1 VAILK
6 EKLSIGGEIMELTIP
21 EQIKQC
27 EDIIENGGCYDT
39 GGGYY
44 LYCRNCCLYKNPCDS
59 INIKPVELAKA
70 KLKQLRG
77 ENMDIKE
84 RIKNLEE
91 RMAMT
96 ATAWNQMKNELI
108 DIKTNLKLDDIE
120 KRLDKLDKKEQE
132 KEIEFVVGGVYETT
146 KFTGAIVVLN
156 NIVSKIKDD
165 KRTFI
170 LIMIN
175 CDSNWGHFK
184 TKEEMIEFLNNP
196 KEEFKYTGRTLAD
209 IIKDN
214 K

>member
-1 VAILK
+1 
-6 EKLSIGGEIMELTIP
+6 MELTIQ

-27 EDIIENGGCYDT
+27 EDIIEGNGDCPPV
-39 GGGYY
+39 
-44 LYCRNCCLYKNPCDS
+44 PCSLCVLDGTVCS
-59 INIKPVELAKA
+59 MKDIAKA

-132 KEIEFVVGGVYETT
+132 KEIEFVVGGVYE
-146 KFTGAIVVLN
+146 FEEFDG
-156 NIVSKIKDD
+156 NIILHTIIKVYANKDGNGYQI
-165 KRTFI
+165 TS
-170 LIMIN
+170 IN
-175 CDSNWGHFK
+175 GDNHIGGFQK
-184 TKEEMIEFLNNP
+184 TKESIINIL
-196 KEEFKYTGRTLAD
+196 KENKLKYTGRTLSD
-209 IIKDN
+209 IINGTKD
-214 K
+214 